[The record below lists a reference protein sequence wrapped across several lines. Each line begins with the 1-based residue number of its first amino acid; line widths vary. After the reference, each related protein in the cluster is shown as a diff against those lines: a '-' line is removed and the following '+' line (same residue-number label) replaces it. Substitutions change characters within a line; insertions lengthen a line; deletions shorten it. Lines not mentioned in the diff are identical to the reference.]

1 MLGYREAG
9 TLFISSP
16 ARNLYNRRQ
25 VYISREVIILAK
37 IKIVTD
43 STSDMPKELIEKY
56 GIEIVPLSITV
67 GGETYT
73 DGVDISP
80 VQFLGKMKQ
89 TPELPKSSQPSTGAF
104 LEVYDRLGNEGY
116 DVLSIHMTGKMSG
129 TVRSAESAAQ
139 MTAAKVTVVDSKFIS
154 KALGF
159 QVKEAAIMANEGKSM
174 DEILARLKAIQE
186 NSRLYIMVDT
196 LENLVKGGR
205 IGKGRAF
212 LGSLLNI
219 KPIASL
225 EGAEYNPVTK
235 VRSHTQVVKFL
246 AKQFAEDVAGKTIK
260 GVGIAHAGAIDLAE
274 KIKENIYELTGYEGV
289 ETDYTNSTV
298 STHTGPG
305 AIALMYYF
313 E

>member
-1 MLGYREAG
+1 M
-9 TLFISSP
+9 
-16 ARNLYNRRQ
+16 
-25 VYISREVIILAK
+25 AK

-43 STSDMPKELIEKY
+43 STMDMPRELISRY
-56 GIEIVPLSITV
+56 GIEVVPLAITV
-67 GGETYT
+67 GGETYL
-73 DGVDISP
+73 DGVDIDP
-80 VQFLGKMKQ
+80 ETFLEKMKHSS
-89 TPELPKSSQPSTGAF
+89 ELPKSSQPSAGAF
-104 LEVYDRLGNEGY
+104 LEVYDRLGREGY
-116 DVLSIHMTGKMSG
+116 EVLSIHMTGKMSG
-129 TVRSAESAAQ
+129 TVRSAESAAS
-139 MTAAKVTVVDSKFIS
+139 MSEAKVTVVDSKFIS

-159 QVKEAAIMANEGKSM
+159 QVREAAEMAFEGKSM
-174 DEILARLKAIQE
+174 DEIIARLEAIRE
-186 NSRLYIMVDT
+186 NTKLYIMVDT

-225 EGAEYNPVTK
+225 EGAEYTPVAK
-235 VRSHTQVVKFL
+235 VRSHAQVVKYL
-246 AKQFAEDVAGKTIK
+246 AKQFADDVKGNTIK
-260 GVGIAHAGAIDLAE
+260 GVGIAHAGAAGLAE
-274 KIKENIYELTGYEGV
+274 KIKENIYEITGFEGV